1 MLLKGRVVAVSCD
14 HAHRFSKLTRSVIR
28 LIAGHGVEG
37 DVHAGRFVKHRYLAR
52 RDPEIPNIRQILLIP
67 AELFEGVQGPRLNP
81 GQLGENIQQWNRSP
95 RSAIRL
101 SFTPRTNCGSCVDRL
116 TDTVRV
122 YRQISTGP
130 EAAIDRS

>member
-81 GQLGENIQQWNRSP
+81 GQLGENITTSGIDLHDLPLDSLLHLGRTAVVALTGL
-95 RSAIRL
+95 R
-101 SFTPRTNCGSCVDRL
+101 TPCG
-116 TDTVRV
+116 
-122 YRQISTGP
+122 Y
-130 EAAIDRS
+130 IDKF